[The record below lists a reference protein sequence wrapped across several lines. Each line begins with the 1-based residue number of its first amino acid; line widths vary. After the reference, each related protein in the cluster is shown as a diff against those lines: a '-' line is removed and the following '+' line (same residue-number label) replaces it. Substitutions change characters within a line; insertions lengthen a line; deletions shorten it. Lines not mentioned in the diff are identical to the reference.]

1 MIKIIFERDKQRA
14 AAYDGEKTVGFC
26 QVQISDR
33 EWIITHTE
41 LDPAYGGKGIARKLV
56 MNVVE
61 RAGNEGAKVTPV
73 CSYAKKVISE
83 IK

>member
-33 EWIITHTE
+33 EWTITHTE
-41 LDPAYGGKGIARKLV
+41 VDPAYGGKGISRKLV
-56 MNVVE
+56 
-61 RAGNEGAKVTPV
+61 
-73 CSYAKKVISE
+73 
-83 IK
+83 